1 MVSKYFE
8 GWLIITDYLWINNPS
23 FKWDIPQCCVIHFP
37 FNFNATASIIRPY
50 YKRRT
55 SNSSLYSW
63 GDLIPQCISEL
74 LCLRS
79 LFECYQESRLQ
90 AHSRRETKHMSPSCV
105 VTIVE
110 KIPELLFWIFLM
122 GWSTIYLNVDGGA
135 VSSNEYTNLD
145 LFLCSEKLRLGA
157 LHNFTDWVNN
167 MVCRCSGPIWAVI
180 KHPTAL
186 KSMIF

>member
-1 MVSKYFE
+1 MALSYNLGYQESISVHPIRRQIFAGKPDSTFPNIWQ
-8 GWLIITDYLWINNPS
+8 WLICIWYQNILKGDYLWISNPS
-23 FKWDIPQCCVIHFP
+23 FKWNIPQCCVIHFP

-110 KIPELLFWIFLM
+110 KFPQLSF
-122 GWSTIYLNVDGGA
+122 
-135 VSSNEYTNLD
+135 
-145 LFLCSEKLRLGA
+145 
-157 LHNFTDWVNN
+157 
-167 MVCRCSGPIWAVI
+167 
-180 KHPTAL
+180 
-186 KSMIF
+186 